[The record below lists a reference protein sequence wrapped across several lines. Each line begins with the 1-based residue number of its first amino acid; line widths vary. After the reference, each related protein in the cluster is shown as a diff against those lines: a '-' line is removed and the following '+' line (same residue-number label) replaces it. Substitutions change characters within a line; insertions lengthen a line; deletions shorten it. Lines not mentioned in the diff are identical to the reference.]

1 MVEEL
6 SSVDAKQPWFLLPMF
21 FPLPLAIWCLLVL
34 LSLTVACASCKP
46 MCQYSW
52 ETSALCEEFVYGEL
66 WHKVSSRLQ
75 TETGRILFLLF
86 LGSCVLIALGRSL
99 LGQEFE

>member
-52 ETSALCEEFVYGEL
+52 ETSSFLDEFGYGEL
-66 WHKVSSRLQ
+66 WHKISSGVQ
-75 TETGRILFLLF
+75 MET
-86 LGSCVLIALGRSL
+86 
-99 LGQEFE
+99 